1 MFTHISD
8 NRGNRQT
15 VSPIAWHSYPNRG
28 HLHADLSKMSYNLSN
43 RRANRSRGM
52 LLPLR
57 HGWRCW
63 LETSHTTARR
73 PKITGTIMRGEDLT
87 ASFANSSLGQ
97 LVLIKREEQTE
108 NERVI
113 RLCGKY
119 TRNQRV
125 LYPPYG
131 ALHKSCTKA
140 QLRTARHQR
149 FSLYPDWFLATVH
162 PSLPLVFTYWK

>member
-1 MFTHISD
+1 
-8 NRGNRQT
+8 
-15 VSPIAWHSYPNRG
+15 
-28 HLHADLSKMSYNLSN
+28 MSYNLSN

-108 NERVI
+108 NERVL
-113 RLCGKY
+113 RLCENTQEIKGFY
-119 TRNQRV
+119 TRHMVRCINPVQRHNCGQ
-125 LYPPYG
+125 PDISASP
-131 ALHKSCTKA
+131 CT
-140 QLRTARHQR
+140 QIG
-149 FSLYPDWFLATVH
+149 SLLPHTPHCPWC
-162 PSLPLVFTYWK
+162 SLIENSRRKYSKHISNEGCGLTFVRWVVF